1 MTSEEWRPPASCQ
14 RDRRRCSARETR
26 EAASMTTIL
35 GKKLMLVGKLAL
47 MAGALVVALQQAG
60 CCDRVLWSE
69 ERDLE
74 GKRRVE
80 MPIALEHTLAMTGR
94 PSEGKVWKLLGFAE
108 PVHFRRTGEWIEVF
122 GYQALTLADFGE
134 AHTGKYAMRARLRMA
149 SSTGGGLSGVHYV
162 MDVEDVR
169 LVAKLVAP
177 RAPPGKR
184 GILPG
189 EVVVRKLRQGELQR
203 LDDRYLIE
211 LPGGV
216 SAKATIYPL
225 PEHYAFRISVTNEG
239 AEVPLQVVSAHRFF
253 ETVRSGVYEL
263 RVQRAEAPAPK
274 EPASYR
280 LEVVWGNASSEGNL
294 DSGDVQ
300 WREVRAP
307 AEAGADR

>member
-1 MTSEEWRPPASCQ
+1 
-14 RDRRRCSARETR
+14 
-26 EAASMTTIL
+26 MTTML
-35 GKKLMLVGKLAL
+35 GEKLVLMGKLAL
-47 MAGALVVALQQAG
+47 VAGALVAASHMAG
-60 CCDRVLWSE
+60 CCDNVLWSE

-74 GKRRVE
+74 GKFGVE
-80 MPIALEHTLAMTGR
+80 MPIARAHALAMAGR
-94 PSEGKVWKLLGFAE
+94 PSEGEAWKLLGFAE
-108 PVHFRRTGEWIEVF
+108 PVHFSRTGDWIEVF

-134 AHTGKYAMRARLRMA
+134 AHTGKYAMRARLRAA

-162 MDVEDVR
+162 MDVEDAR

-189 EVVVRKLRQGELQR
+189 QVVVRDIREGELQR

-211 LPGGV
+211 LPGKVG
-216 SAKATIYPL
+216 AKVYIYPL
-225 PEHYAFRISVTNEG
+225 PEDYAFRISVTEEG
-239 AEVPLQVVSAHRFF
+239 AAIPLQVESAHRRF

-263 RVQRAEAPAPK
+263 RVQPAEAPVPR
-274 EPASYR
+274 EPARYR
-280 LEVVWGNASSEGNL
+280 LDVVWGNASSEGNL
-294 DSGDVQ
+294 GSGDVQ